1 MFTRTPRIISIMLL
15 LVLAAGILSGC
26 SAARNEASRPAAVSQ
41 YGGGMA
47 PEMPAAPAPAAPAD
61 MEKAFEGT
69 TANDQA
75 ALQNVSSEER
85 IVIKNGTIS
94 VIVPDP
100 GQSMDRISAMAEEMG
115 GYVVAA
121 NLYKEYASSGIEVP
135 RASITIRVPA
145 EKLDE
150 AMDRVAAES
159 SQEPRNVNINS
170 QDVTNEYVDLGSRL
184 ANLEAAEKELTRIMQ
199 EANRTED
206 VLSVYQQLVQ
216 IREQIEVI
224 KGQMKY
230 YERSAALSAL
240 TVELIADA
248 AVQPIEIGGWQ
259 PKGVAKDALE
269 ALARTMQGL
278 GDFIIWLIIYILPVA
293 LVLGLIF
300 ILPPVLIIRAI
311 RRRRRARKTPPT
323 PPAAE

>member
-1 MFTRTPRIISIMLL
+1 MFTRTPRFISIMLL
-15 LVLAAGILSGC
+15 LALAAGILSGC
-26 SAARNEASRPAAVSQ
+26 SAARNEASPQALVSQ
-41 YGGGMA
+41 YGGGNA
-47 PEMPAAPAPAAPAD
+47 PEMPAAPAD
-61 MEKAFEGT
+61 MEKVYEATG
-69 TANDQA
+69 ANDQA
-75 ALQNVSSEER
+75 PVPGIPAEER

-94 VIVPDP
+94 VVVPDP
-100 GQSMDRISAMAEEMG
+100 GQTMDRISAMAEEMG
-115 GYVVAA
+115 GYVVSA

-145 EKLDE
+145 ELLDE
-150 AMDRVAAES
+150 VMDRVAAES
-159 SQEPRNVNINS
+159 SQEPRNININS

-240 TVELIADA
+240 SVDLIADA

-259 PKGVAKDALE
+259 PKGVAKDAIE

-278 GDFIIWLIIYILPVA
+278 GDFIIWLIIFILPVV

-300 ILPPVLIIRAI
+300 VLPPVLIIRAI